1 MNHLTS
7 AFVSIALLI
16 SGSACAQNKDVQTL
30 QKELKMW
37 QPIDIKQQKDIVTI
51 TLNENQVTPSIYHA
65 VISDGIC
72 FGIWLHSTPGGFLK
86 SVKEI
91 RVLNKHSYKGYALTA
106 PLTACNEMGSAKNEN
121 DGKVLLFSHSRLFTN
136 NGS

>member
-1 MNHLTS
+1 MNPLKVGLLT
-7 AFVSIALLI
+7 AALL
-16 SGSACAQNKDVQTL
+16 SSCNAAAQSQNVKTL
-30 QKELKMW
+30 QNELKTW
-37 QPIDIKQQKDIVTI
+37 QPIDINQQKDLITI
-51 TLNENQVTPSIYHA
+51 TLNENQVTSSIYHA

-72 FGIWLHSTPGGFLK
+72 FGIWLHSTPDGFLK

-136 NGS
+136 TDS